1 MPRCVGQVPNKCGD
15 IKSGVTATPADT
27 WMSMP
32 PSQQPSAQGLLQRV
46 GLHGLMYVI
55 RFTAI
60 THVYSVRYLSVRF
73 RRGQSYAISSV
84 SRRVLG
90 RLPAEAAPSECVPL
104 KTGKLILCAAGVNQ
118 RTFHPCPARS
128 QNASSRSVITFAEFA
143 PATHFPSELGS
154 PTRSAL

>member
-90 RLPAEAAPSECVPL
+90 RLPAEAASSKCVPL
-104 KTGKLILCAAGVNQ
+104 GVNPLRSGGQ
-118 RTFHPCPARS
+118 PAYIPPVPS
-128 QNASSRSVITFAEFA
+128 QKAERQFKVGG
-143 PATHFPSELGS
+143 HM
-154 PTRSAL
+154 R